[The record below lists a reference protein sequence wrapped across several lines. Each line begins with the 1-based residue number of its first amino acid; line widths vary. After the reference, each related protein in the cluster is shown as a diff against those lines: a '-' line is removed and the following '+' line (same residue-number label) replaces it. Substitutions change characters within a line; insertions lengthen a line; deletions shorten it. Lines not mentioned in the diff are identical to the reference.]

1 MLGDQ
6 RGETKRIYCVKALIL
21 WSGKNIVP
29 KKEKKI
35 TRIQEA
41 VAELEEGLATY
52 FTILKAL
59 ILGHGQEAVAEL
71 EEGLATLLEM
81 FPHCCRVEAAHCLT
95 LVFPSKSNI
104 KIVRSKVNAI
114 QVLRFCLNLQRQLHG
129 SYFS

>member
-1 MLGDQ
+1 MRQ
-6 RGETKRIYCVKALIL
+6 SVY
-21 WSGKNIVP
+21 IVLKLLSFGP
-29 KKEKKI
+29 EKKYCAKRKEEKI
-35 TRIQEA
+35 TCIKEA
-41 VAELEEGLATY
+41 VAELKEGLATY

-95 LVFPSKSNI
+95 LVLLSQTSNLSE
-104 KIVRSKVNAI
+104 VRWTPFKTSSPV
-114 QVLRFCLNLQRQLHG
+114 VLLVLESTETTG